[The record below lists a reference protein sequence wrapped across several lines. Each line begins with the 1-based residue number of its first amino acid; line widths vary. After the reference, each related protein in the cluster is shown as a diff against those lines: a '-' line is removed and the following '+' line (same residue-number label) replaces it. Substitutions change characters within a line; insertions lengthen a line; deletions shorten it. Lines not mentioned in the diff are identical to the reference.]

1 MSTSGRVSSK
11 SSIRINQFWMSE
23 TKGRNREDTNRGC
36 CLSIALHP
44 LERMTVNRPWT
55 CSPTTAVSAT
65 AALSADN
72 NYNSIAPFARASDAD
87 RNCRPGYLS
96 LPPLYQEET
105 TIEDRLNCV
114 NQTFQRKLSS
124 MITQK
129 KFPVAPSRKNSN
141 LTQKWQGPYYTQ
153 PAPLS
158 TTVNQP
164 LTTCA

>member
-1 MSTSGRVSSK
+1 MSTRARVSSK

-65 AALSADN
+65 AAVSADN

-87 RNCRPGYLS
+87 RNCRPGYLW
-96 LPPLYQEET
+96 LPHLYQEET
-105 TIEDRLNCV
+105 RIEDRLNCV
-114 NQTFQRKLSS
+114 NQTLQGKISAC
-124 MITQK
+124 MTQK
-129 KFPVAPSRKNSN
+129 KLPVALARQNSK
-141 LTQKWQGPYYTQ
+141 LKQRRQGPYQTY
-153 PAPLS
+153 PALERRS
-158 TTVNQP
+158 
-164 LTTCA
+164 